1 MCVVMVMQGKSV
13 EMGGAIAVPV
23 GNACFFKM
31 DLRRCVAYNH
41 GTAACSSL
49 KLERDVQVLQT
60 RLSSLEKPQGGLK
73 AHRWGGGQGGA
84 ASGARV
90 RMDSIWLSVQATMIL
105 VVKSWKMALSSCLL

>member
-1 MCVVMVMQGKSV
+1 MCVVMVMQGKSM

-49 KLERDVQVLQT
+49 MSRVRKSIVWIFKLLFERQLQ
-60 RLSSLEKPQGGLK
+60 SCIHALEKEMATHSSVLAWRIPGTVEPGGL
-73 AHRWGGGQGGA
+73 
-84 ASGARV
+84 
-90 RMDSIWLSVQATMIL
+90 LSVGSHR
-105 VVKSWKMALSSCLL
+105 VGHD